1 MSLIS
6 NERTKLL
13 ANALD
18 RASTACVAVGI
29 LAPLSGLPYGT
40 GVFREA
46 IPPFYLLIG
55 SDCWLAGAVALHVL
69 ARRVLAGLKG

>member
-1 MSLIS
+1 MSLIA

-40 GVFREA
+40 GMSREA
-46 IPPFYLLIG
+46 VPLIYLLIG
-55 SDCWLAGAVALHVL
+55 SICWFAGAVASHVMV
-69 ARRVLAGLKG
+69 RRVLAGLKV